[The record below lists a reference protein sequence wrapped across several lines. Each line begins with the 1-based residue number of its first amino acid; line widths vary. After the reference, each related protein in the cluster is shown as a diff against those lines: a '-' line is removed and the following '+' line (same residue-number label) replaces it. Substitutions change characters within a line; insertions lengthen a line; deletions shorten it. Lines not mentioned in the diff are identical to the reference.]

1 MKFISNFLFS
11 KDKNVFIFTFL
22 DLFVLGFNSFVIVPI
37 LVKILPIDI
46 LPEYTLYLTYN
57 SIFIVVFQFGLISSF
72 SRFYF
77 CEDEKKVE
85 KNIIYTIHLILCS
98 IGLVL
103 ITTYYFLTNKNSHLI
118 FFGSILVSI
127 LSFYISLEIVY
138 MRLINRIKFHYFL
151 QVLNIFSFAF
161 ILFIISFISE
171 ITTSIIVYV
180 NIFTGLLFSIFFVKR
195 KGSFKKMSLIK
206 KIDAIF
212 IKETVSFYIL
222 NIIYALITRAIPVL
236 FEPRIYN
243 KLMFS
248 QLSISLIYSSISFVL
263 VASFNKFSLV
273 NHFKLDEYDKNLKNY
288 FLLYHSL
295 TTILCLFFFKI
306 FFKLFFDLQFVYL
319 WTYFS
324 LFFLCNFIWN
334 LSLIENMNLQKN
346 FNVNI
351 IRNIYIIIFFIFG
364 LSAYFINKES
374 FNIKTLFHLQLSIS
388 IIYFALNYYYG
399 RHIKESLLSKYL
411 TIVFFLT
418 AIISYAV
425 IAQYI

>member
-1 MKFISNFLFS
+1 MKSVLNFLFS

-37 LVKILPIDI
+37 LVKILPIEI

-57 SIFIVVFQFGLISSF
+57 AIFIVVFQFGLISTF

-77 CEDEKKVE
+77 CEDEKKTE
-85 KNIIYTIHLILCS
+85 KNIIYTIHLILSS

-103 ITTYYFLTNKNSHLI
+103 MTTYYFLTNKNSHLI

-151 QVLNIFSFAF
+151 QVLNIFSFVF
-161 ILFIISFISE
+161 VLFIISFIAE
-171 ITTSIIVYV
+171 ITTSTIVYV
-180 NIFTGLLFSIFFVKR
+180 NIFTGLLFSLLFIKR
-195 KGSFKKMSLIK
+195 KGSFEKISSIN
-206 KIDAIF
+206 KIDSIF

-222 NIIYALITRAIPVL
+222 NIIYALLTRAIPVL
-236 FEPRIYN
+236 FEPRISN

-273 NHFKLDEYDKNLKNY
+273 NYFKLDEYDKNLKNY
-288 FLLYHSL
+288 FLIYHIL
-295 TTILCLFFFKI
+295 TTIFCVFFFKI
-306 FFKLFFDLQFVYL
+306 FFNLFFNSQFVHL

-346 FNVNI
+346 FNVNV
-351 IRNIYIIIFFIFG
+351 IRNIYIIIFLFFC
-364 LSAYFINKES
+364 LSAYFINKEI
-374 FNIKTLFHLQLSIS
+374 FNIKIIFHLQLVIS
-388 IIYFALNYYYG
+388 IIYFSLNYYYG
-399 RHIKESLLSKYL
+399 KHIKESLLSKYL
-411 TIVFFLT
+411 TIVSFLT

-425 IAQYI
+425 FAQHI